1 MEQQG
6 YIIEIIDKKTAK
18 LKMQRHSACASCG
31 KCTTTSEKK
40 DIVAEVDNSIGAKV
54 GDRVSVNMESMNVLK
69 AAAIVYIL
77 PLIGLLIGTIA
88 TYYTLQVFGNVNS
101 VEMISGIVG
110 LLLML
115 ISFLILKK
123 NDSKFRNSREYIP
136 IVTKIIASKEHEIN
150 L

>member
-54 GDRVSVNMESMNVLK
+54 GDRVCVNMESMNVLK